1 MVPSDRKSEAKQE
14 RDLAKDLDAIRAEYS
29 GLDAIEP
36 PALLD
41 QAILNTARREMAAGR
56 RRPMRW
62 IGAFATASVFVLALT
77 LVIQQDKGPVEPRQ
91 NNGAKQNTTTAAKA
105 QAEFQG
111 QSTGQSTTANAPQ
124 SRLKE
129 SGDLES
135 AGERKLIM
143 KRPAAA
149 KAEEGQERARL
160 QEAAD
165 FAAEPELEAASA
177 PATEEMSSDRE
188 LRFDDAPAD
197 LDSMEDFRNEA
208 DDLEKAPR
216 ESGQVSE
223 ENRTMEQ
230 AGRTMAAP
238 PAAAMVEKKDKSTQ
252 DLPDPEEWIQ
262 RLLLLNQS
270 QLYEKLEEELA
281 AFRVA
286 YPDYPIPP
294 ELEE

>member
-1 MVPSDRKSEAKQE
+1 MDPSDRKSEAQQE

-41 QAILNTARREMAAGR
+41 QAILNSARREMAAGR

-62 IGAFATASVFVLALT
+62 IGAFTTASVFVLALT
-77 LVIQQDKGPVEPRQ
+77 LVIQQDKGPVEPRK
-91 NNGAKQNTTTAAKA
+91 NNGAKQDTITAAKA
-105 QAEFQG
+105 QAEPQG
-111 QSTGQSTTANAPQ
+111 QSADKGAPANAPQ

-129 SGDLES
+129 SGDLEN

-165 FAAEPELEAASA
+165 
-177 PATEEMSSDRE
+177 
-188 LRFDDAPAD
+188 
-197 LDSMEDFRNEA
+197 LDSMEDFRNEE
-208 DDLEKAPR
+208 DELEMAPR
-216 ESGQVSE
+216 ENGQVTD

-230 AGRTMAAP
+230 AGRTVAAP

-262 RLLLLNQS
+262 RLLLLKQS

-286 YPDYPIPP
+286 YPDHPLPP

>member
-1 MVPSDRKSEAKQE
+1 MVAETVRPS
-14 RDLAKDLDAIRAEYS
+14 
-29 GLDAIEP
+29 
-36 PALLD
+36 ALVTSP
-41 QAILNTARREMAAGR
+41 QT
-56 RRPMRW
+56 
-62 IGAFATASVFVLALT
+62 
-77 LVIQQDKGPVEPRQ
+77 
-91 NNGAKQNTTTAAKA
+91 
-105 QAEFQG
+105 QG
-111 QSTGQSTTANAPQ
+111 QSADKGAPANAPQ

-129 SGDLES
+129 SGDLEN

-160 QEAAD
+160 QEA
-165 FAAEPELEAASA
+165 
-177 PATEEMSSDRE
+177 T
-188 LRFDDAPAD
+188 D
-197 LDSMEDFRNEA
+197 LDSMEDFRNEE
-208 DDLEKAPR
+208 DELEMAPR
-216 ESGQVSE
+216 ENGQVTD

-230 AGRTMAAP
+230 AGRTVAAP

-262 RLLLLNQS
+262 RLLLLKQS

-286 YPDYPIPP
+286 YPDHPLPP